1 MEITINRGMKYRIYP
16 TKEQEIQII
25 KNFGCKRFVF
35 NHFLNLRKIEYKT
48 NKKTV
53 SYKDMCSILTDLKK
67 NPDYSWLKEADSNSL
82 QQVLRDLQTAYD
94 RFFKKLGGYPCF
106 KSKHDHE
113 QKYRTQMT
121 NGNIKVLGNR
131 IQLPKLGA
139 VKIKLSRK
147 VEGKIK
153 NATISRTASGKFFVT
168 LCVKQIVEVK
178 SNQGH
183 EIGIDVG
190 IKHFYSDTNGNIVE
204 NPRLWKRFATKLARE
219 QRKLSRK
226 MKGSGQWEKQRIKV
240 ACIHEKIV
248 NIREDFQHKLA
259 FHLAE
264 ENQFIAVEKLNIK
277 GMKGNRKL
285 SKAIHDVAWG
295 KFFKKLEYKTYE
307 HGGKM
312 VKIPTFYPSSQT
324 CNVCGYKNSLVKDLK
339 IRDWE
344 CPECHSHHDRDL
356 NASINILNKAKS
368 LV

>member
-1 MEITINRGMKYRIYP
+1 MQSETYDIMKLSFKEVKLLKITINRGMKYRIYP

-25 KNFGCKRFVF
+25 KNLGCKRFVF
-35 NHFLNLRKIEYKT
+35 NHFLNFRKIEYKT

-53 SYKDMCSILTDLKK
+53 SYKDMCANLNDLKK

-82 QQVLRDLQTAYD
+82 QQALRDLQTAYD

-168 LCVKQIVEVK
+168 LCVKQTVK
-178 SNQGH
+178 VKPNQGH

-190 IKHFYSDTNGNIVE
+190 IKHFYSDTNGNTVE

-226 MKGSGQWEKQRIKV
+226 MKGSGQREKQRIKV
-240 ACIHEKIV
+240 ARIHEKIV
-248 NIREDFQHKLA
+248 TIRENFQHK
-259 FHLAE
+259 
-264 ENQFIAVEKLNIK
+264 
-277 GMKGNRKL
+277 
-285 SKAIHDVAWG
+285 
-295 KFFKKLEYKTYE
+295 
-307 HGGKM
+307 
-312 VKIPTFYPSSQT
+312 
-324 CNVCGYKNSLVKDLK
+324 
-339 IRDWE
+339 
-344 CPECHSHHDRDL
+344 
-356 NASINILNKAKS
+356 
-368 LV
+368 